1 MHRIWTV
8 AVGIAFV
15 LLASSLANAQV
26 SRTFVSGVG
35 SDANPCTR
43 TAPCKTFAGAIAK
56 TAPKG
61 EINVLDPGGFG
72 AVTITKSISIISDG
86 NIAGVLVTSGNG
98 ITISALATD
107 VITLRGLDFNGIGL
121 AARGIAVLS
130 AGAVH
135 VENCLI
141 RGFTQDAIDATVGST
156 LVTVKDTLA
165 QSNGRG
171 LFFGASVNASLD
183 NVRSEQNGFGV
194 RAVGTSEVVVRN
206 SVMSGNSGNG
216 IAAVSTGRGTAP
228 IVNLTVENTI
238 AAHNGAAG
246 VFAQGNGASVS
257 LSNTTIANNV
267 TGISAVSM
275 GHVVSFGNNR
285 IIANT
290 TNGAPTATVPLQ

>member
-8 AVGIAFV
+8 ALGIVFV
-15 LLASSLANAQV
+15 LLASSLANAQAT
-26 SRTFVSGVG
+26 RTFVSGVG
-35 SDANPCTR
+35 NDANPCSR
-43 TAPCKTFAGAIAK
+43 TAPCRTFAGAIVK
-56 TAPKG
+56 TGAKG

-72 AVTITKSISIISDG
+72 GVTITKSISIISDG
-86 NIAGVLVTSGNG
+86 NTAGVLVTGGNG
-98 ITISALATD
+98 ITINALATD
-107 VITLRGLDFNGIGL
+107 VITLRGLDFNGTGL
-121 AARGIAVLS
+121 GSRGIAVLS
-130 AGAVH
+130 AGTVH

-141 RGFTQDAIDATVGST
+141 RGFTQDAIDASVGST

-171 LFFGASVNASLD
+171 FFFGAFVNASLD

-206 SVMSGNSGNG
+206 SVMSGNTGNG
-216 IAAVSTGRGTAP
+216 IAAVSTGAP

-246 VFAQGNGASVS
+246 VLAQGNGASVN

-275 GHVVSFGNNR
+275 GHVLSFGNNR

>member
-1 MHRIWTV
+1 V
-8 AVGIAFV
+8 FV
-15 LLASSLANAQV
+15 LLASSLANAQAT
-26 SRTFVSGVG
+26 RTFVSGVG
-35 SDANPCTR
+35 NDANPCSR
-43 TAPCKTFAGAIAK
+43 TAPCKTFAGAIVK
-56 TAPKG
+56 TAAKG

-72 AVTITKSISIISDG
+72 GVTITKSISIISEG
-86 NIAGVLVTSGNG
+86 NTAGVLVAGTNG
-98 ITISALATD
+98 ITINALATD
-107 VITLRGLDFNGIGL
+107 VITLRGLDFNGTGTGI
-121 AARGIAVLS
+121 RGIAVLS

-135 VENCLI
+135 IENCLI
-141 RGFTQDAIDATVGST
+141 RGFTQDAIDASVGST

-165 QSNGRG
+165 QSNARG

-194 RAVGTSEVVVRN
+194 RAIGTSEVVVRN
-206 SVMSGNSGNG
+206 SVMSGNTGNG
-216 IAAVSTGRGTAP
+216 IAAVSTGAP
-228 IVNLTVENTI
+228 IVNLTVENTV

-246 VFAQGNGASVS
+246 VLAQGNGASVN